1 MINMEWSE
9 LIDFVD
15 KQLLIFIVFISGV
28 VIGYMHGFKNGSG
41 E

>member
-1 MINMEWSE
+1 MNMEWGE

-15 KQLLIFIVFISGV
+15 KQLLIFIVFVSGV
-28 VIGYMHGFKNGSG
+28 IIGYMYGFKNGSG